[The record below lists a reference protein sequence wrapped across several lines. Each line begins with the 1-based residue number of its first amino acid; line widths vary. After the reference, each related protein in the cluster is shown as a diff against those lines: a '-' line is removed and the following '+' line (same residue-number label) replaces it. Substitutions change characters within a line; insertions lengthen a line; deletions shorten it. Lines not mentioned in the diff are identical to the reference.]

1 MADKGEKMKK
11 IIIFLCFYCL
21 FATPQFVSA
30 EQARERITVDSEQ
43 NGTLILVRV
52 YQNNLLYL
60 SYGYFTAEHRN
71 SDNGMPSST
80 AYILEET
87 RDIFM
92 HFDEN
97 NILTYFSTINYDR
110 GEEFEIYFCNESEDT
125 RRRCDDMQAMWNG
138 LYARYDIGRRVR
150 QVLGR

>member
-1 MADKGEKMKK
+1 MKK